1 MTMLKKILIIML
13 FAAPMGL
20 FAQATE
26 QPVVAQEVAP
36 QPTFGYLSYDNVFK
50 AMPDYADAQES
61 LNQLKG
67 KYEAE
72 IKRAEKEF
80 EKKYSEFLQNQKE
93 LPEAILLRRQKE
105 LQQLMEKSIEF
116 KSEIKAQL
124 AKAQEEMTAPVTAKL
139 NAAIKTIAEQHKLQY
154 VLNTDNNNCPY
165 INPACGLDLTAE
177 VMAALG
183 IAVQ

>member
-1 MTMLKKILIIML
+1 MLKKILIITL
-13 FAAPMGL
+13 FAAPLGVL
-20 FAQATE
+20 AQTTEE
-26 QPVVAQEVAP
+26 QPAAVQEVVAP

-61 LNQLKG
+61 LNMLKS

-72 IKRAEKEF
+72 IKRAETEF

-124 AKAQEEMTAPVTAKL
+124 AKAQKEMTAPVTAKL
-139 NAAIKTIAEQHKLQY
+139 DAAIKTVAEQHNLQY
-154 VLNTDNNNCPY
+154 VLSTDNNNCPY
-165 INPACGLDLTAE
+165 INSACGLDITAE

-183 IAVQ
+183 IVAQ